1 MYWPWVSSYQCGT
14 CTLFRSEWVLK
25 KSYSLGR
32 FEYFVLAIVIG
43 GIATIALKRYLFLV
57 DETRNL
63 RFEMLA
69 HHFAKGAANAR
80 ISWVVQQHVQGS
92 AISHT
97 KSTMM
102 LGEQLFYF
110 SRQGW
115 PVSVAV
121 GGVPGKLRYT
131 DCYNLWQALLQNP
144 PPIADDFD
152 KKGNYEYRLEV
163 YKDACRY
170 YWNKDG
176 NQNYYFDYHPWE
188 GDVKLVIPE
197 KVKSAQ

>member
-1 MYWPWVSSYQCGT
+1 M
-14 CTLFRSEWVLK
+14 K

-32 FEYFVLAIVIG
+32 FEYFVLATVIG
-43 GIATIALKRYLFLV
+43 GIATIALSKYLFLV
-57 DETRNL
+57 DETRDL

-80 ISWVVQQHVQGS
+80 INWIVQQHVQGS

-115 PVSVAV
+115 PVGVAS
-121 GGVPGKLRYT
+121 GGIADSLRYS
-131 DCYNLWQALLQNP
+131 DCYHLWNAILQNP
-144 PPIADDFD
+144 PPIA
-152 KKGNYEYRLEV
+152 KEEGQKGYYEYRLEV
-163 YKDACRY
+163 HKRLCRY
-170 YWNKDG
+170 FWNREEGIKD
-176 NQNYYFDYHPWE
+176 YYFEYQPWD
-188 GDVKLVIPE
+188 GQVKLVIPDDAKAKTE
-197 KVKSAQ
+197 